1 MDMYSRVLH
10 VSQVFKEKRMW
21 RDNTMSNLGVRK
33 LVYLKKNELKKT
45 GWKMLGRT
53 SRGCGRVESI
63 NLMGKNTSPW
73 ECEIEMED

>member
-1 MDMYSRVLH
+1 MLSLCSGFDDNGYVLKVLH

-33 LVYLKKNELKKT
+33 LVYLKKKKKELKKT

-63 NLMGKNTSPW
+63 
-73 ECEIEMED
+73 I

>member
-1 MDMYSRVLH
+1 M
-10 VSQVFKEKRMW
+10 SQVFKEKRMW

-33 LVYLKKNELKKT
+33 LVYLKKKRELKKT

-63 NLMGKNTSPW
+63 
-73 ECEIEMED
+73 I